1 MYEKTQKTMW
11 NAKIILS
18 SKYETNIY
26 IDDFINDKDL
36 DIKITRAKFEYLCKD
51 IFDKLLYHVEK
62 VLKDGN
68 INKKD
73 IREVVLIGGSTK
85 IPKVKDLVS
94 NYFEGKKINS
104 EINPDEAVAY
114 GAGIFASKLMNQGG
128 DIINELVLMDI
139 TPLSIGTNVKNES
152 KDEKIKE
159 LGSLMDFIIPRGTR
173 IPIVLY
179 ANYVSIM
186 DNQKKMSIAIYEGER
201 KYVKDNHLLG
211 LFRIEL
217 PPAPKGEVKV
227 KVAIG
232 IDVNGILNII
242 ATESSGKYFESLKI
256 KNDKEII
263 GEKEFN
269 ELKNRNQ
276 NIFSEKELNQ
286 EKNYKKKIR
295 EYYKYY
301 I

>member
-1 MYEKTQKTMW
+1 MNIY
-11 NAKIILS
+11 AKIYL
-18 SKYETNIY
+18 
-26 IDDFINDKDL
+26 IN
-36 DIKITRAKFEYLCKD
+36 Y
-51 IFDKLLYHVEK
+51 YHVEK

-94 NYFEGKKINS
+94 NYFEGKKINC

-139 TPLSIGTNVKNES
+139 TPLSIKANVKNES

-159 LGSLMDFIIPRGTR
+159 IGSLMDFIIPRGTR

-179 ANYVSIM
+179 ANYVFIM

-227 KVAIG
+227 KV
-232 IDVNGILNII
+232 
-242 ATESSGKYFESLKI
+242 
-256 KNDKEII
+256 
-263 GEKEFN
+263 
-269 ELKNRNQ
+269 
-276 NIFSEKELNQ
+276 
-286 EKNYKKKIR
+286 
-295 EYYKYY
+295 
-301 I
+301 